1 MPSQS
6 AFSPLL
12 QFHAKRRLIGAS
24 LTISLLTLLS
34 PNAFA
39 AAVVGKPAP
48 AISLQTLDGKSIGSV
63 AFKNKW
69 VILEWTNPGCPF
81 VQKHYQSGNMQATQS
96 AALKAGFT
104 WVQVNSTNP
113 NHPDYKSPQDMAS
126 WNAQLK
132 AQVSLATLDANG
144 KTGMAF
150 GAKTTPQMVILNPTG
165 VVVYNGAIDSIR
177 SASQA
182 DISKATNYVLK
193 AMAEI
198 KAGKPIS
205 EPVTTPYGCSIK
217 Y

>member
-48 AISLQTLDGKSIGSV
+48 AISLQTLDGKSIGSE
-63 AFKNKW
+63 AFKNK
-69 VILEWTNPGCPF
+69 WTNPGCPF

-126 WNAQLK
+126 
-132 AQVSLATLDANG
+132 
-144 KTGMAF
+144 
-150 GAKTTPQMVILNPTG
+150 
-165 VVVYNGAIDSIR
+165 
-177 SASQA
+177 
-182 DISKATNYVLK
+182 
-193 AMAEI
+193 
-198 KAGKPIS
+198 
-205 EPVTTPYGCSIK
+205 
-217 Y
+217 